1 MARMMRAAR
10 LHEPGKLFRIDEIP
24 VPEPRPDDVVV
35 AVRACGLVPNMRNIV
50 AARYWHVL
58 PRLPAIF
65 GLDSAGEVAAL
76 GANVTG
82 FSVGD
87 RVYINPALSCG
98 ACEYCRRGLPL
109 NCDIGALQGYFG
121 FRVGSE
127 KLMDLYPYGGFCE
140 YQTAPARNLVKL
152 PPEVSFDVG
161 ARFGYLG
168 TTWAG
173 LQTGGA
179 KTGDTLAIIGATGTL
194 GVHAVIFGLALGLSR
209 IVPLARNRERL
220 DRLKALA
227 PERIFPV
234 VIDGEPVADRIRA
247 ATGGLGADLVL
258 DCLTRGVP
266 ADTTNGALKGLRR
279 GGIAVN
285 IGALNQPVTVDP
297 IWLMVNAIQY
307 RGSNWFTVAQ
317 GEEMARLAGD
327 GLVDFSSFEN
337 RVYRLEQVNDALED
351 VGRNHGGFV
360 NIVVRP

>member
-10 LHEPGKLFRIDEIP
+10 LHEPGKPFRIDEIP
-24 VPEPRPDDVVV
+24 APEPRPDDVVV

-65 GLDSAGEVAAL
+65 GLDAAGEIAAL

-82 FSVGD
+82 FQVGD
-87 RVYINPALSCG
+87 RVYVNPALSCG
-98 ACEYCRRGLPL
+98 ACAYCRRGMPL
-109 NCDIGALQGYFG
+109 NCEIGALQGYFG
-121 FRVGSE
+121 FRPGSE

-152 PPEVSFDVG
+152 PPQVSFEAG

-168 TTWAG
+168 TAWAG
-173 LQTGGA
+173 LQAGKA
-179 KTGDTLAIIGATGTL
+179 RTGDTLAIVGATGTL
-194 GVHAVIFGLALGLSR
+194 GVHAVIFALALGLSR
-209 IVPLARNRERL
+209 IVPIARNRERL
-220 DRLKALA
+220 DRIKALA
-227 PERIFPV
+227 PERIFPI
-234 VIDGEPVADRIRA
+234 VIDGAPVAERIKS
-247 ATGGLGADLVL
+247 ATGGLGADIVL

-266 ADTTNGALKGLRR
+266 ADTTNDALKGLRR
-279 GGIAVN
+279 GGVAVN

-317 GEEMARLAGD
+317 GEEMAELARN
-327 GLVDFSSFEN
+327 GLVDFSLFEN
-337 RVYRLEQVNDALED
+337 RVYPLEQVNEALAD

-360 NIVVRP
+360 NIVVKP

>member
-1 MARMMRAAR
+1 MASLMRAAR
-10 LHEPGKLFRIDEIP
+10 LHEPGKPFRIDEIP
-24 VPEPRPDDVVV
+24 IPEPRADDVVV
-35 AVRACGLVPNMRNIV
+35 AVKACGLVPNMRNIV
-50 AARYWHVL
+50 AAKYWHVL

-65 GLDSAGEVAAL
+65 GLDSAGEIAAL
-76 GANVTG
+76 GASVNG
-82 FSVGD
+82 FKIGD
-87 RVYINPALSCG
+87 RVYVNPALSCG
-98 ACEYCRRGLPL
+98 ACEFCRRGMPL

-121 FRVGSE
+121 FRAGSE

-152 PPEVSFDVG
+152 PAQVSFEAG

-173 LQTGGA
+173 LQAGGA
-179 KTGDTLAIIGATGTL
+179 KTGDKLAIIGATGTL

-209 IVPLARNRERL
+209 IVPIARNHDRL
-220 DRLKALA
+220 DRLAALA
-227 PERIFPV
+227 PGRIIPI
-234 VIDGEPVADRIRA
+234 VIDGKPVAERIKA
-247 ATGGLGADLVL
+247 ATDGFGVDMLL

-266 ADTTNGALKGLRR
+266 ADTTNDALKGLRR
-279 GGIAVN
+279 GGVAVN
-285 IGALNQPVTVDP
+285 IGALNQAVTLDP

-317 GEEMARLAGD
+317 GEEMARLARD
-327 GLVDFSSFEN
+327 GLLDFSLFEN
-337 RVYRLEQVNDALED
+337 RVYPLERVNEALED